1 MGNIKAA
8 ISGHLKQSLC
18 SLDLK
23 DEKWGD
29 PEHSGFPG
37 SEPSE
42 GAIKHSH
49 SPLSR
54 KKFRALRVGIGKCL

>member
-1 MGNIKAA
+1 MGLIKPA

-18 SLDLK
+18 SLDFK

-29 PEHSGFPG
+29 RDHSGLPG

-42 GAIKHSH
+42 CAIKHSH

-54 KKFRALRVGIGKCL
+54 KKFRALRVGTGKCL